1 MSNPLGLRRVITA
14 LASLAVVA
22 ASAASGSAQEPMPP
36 EAHDGGQ
43 SAYQPQ
49 AADATAVASAWVT
62 PLVLDFGPVGVG
74 FTSAVQTV
82 SITNTGTTTLT
93 NFAGGA
99 PLDTQFLASQNCA
112 SGVAPGASCKY
123 FFSFKP
129 TAVGTF
135 TTTSNSSTN
144 AGNIVITLRGTGV
157 GAGLHVT
164 PLSFDFHRV
173 VSGTISPNQIA
184 TIRNTGATTLT
195 NFSGGAPFDTQFG
208 AFQNCAGGVAPGAS
222 CQYFFN
228 FSPKS
233 TGPISTTSNSST
245 NAGPFVIALQGE
257 GLPGPSVPLTN
268 DKWVTPLFL
277 DFGPVGIGIT
287 SPPQTVTI
295 TNTGSAVLGSFA
307 GGAPFDPQF
316 TATQNCA
323 GGVAPGA
330 SCRYVFRF
338 TPTAAGTFT
347 TTSNSSTSA
356 GPFVITL
363 RGTGVGASFY
373 ASPLSLDFGYVPVGN
388 TSPPQVVVITNT
400 SPTTLTNFA
409 GGAPFDTQFNA
420 TQNCAGGVPPGGSCK
435 YTFTFTPNALG
446 RFTSASS
453 SSTNG
458 GPLVIQLAG
467 GVAPPTISMDF
478 SPASVAVGEVT
489 TLRYTITNTNAALA
503 ATSVGLNNALPAGLK
518 VASPSGATASPECN
532 SPTITAAPG
541 SSSIVV
547 ADGAITGGKV
557 CVITVQVQP
566 EVAGDLV
573 NAVAVSSVNGG
584 TGNTATATLVVRHK
598 VRLPIVVR
606 QT

>member
-1 MSNPLGLRRVITA
+1 MKRSFRIQHA
-14 LASLAVVA
+14 VA
-22 ASAASGSAQEPMPP
+22 AGMAITLTAFSAARSMAQEPMPP
-36 EAHDGGQ
+36 ETQPSLDTGFAPQ
-43 SAYQPQ
+43 ST
-49 AADATAVASAWVT
+49 DATAVASAWVT

-99 PLDTQFLASQNCA
+99 PSDTQFGASQNCA
-112 SGVAPGASCKY
+112 GGVAPGASCKY
-123 FFSFKP
+123 SFTFKP
-129 TAVGTF
+129 TAAGTF

-164 PLSFDFHRV
+164 PLSLDFHRV
-173 VSGTISPNQIA
+173 VSGTTSPNQVV

-195 NFSGGAPFDTQFG
+195 NFAGGAPFDPQFG
-208 AFQNCAGGVAPGAS
+208 ASQNCAGGVAPGAS
-222 CQYFFN
+222 CQYTFN
-228 FSPKS
+228 FAPKS

-257 GLPGPSVPLTN
+257 GLPGPSVPLN

-277 DFGPVGIGIT
+277 DFGPVGVGIT

-295 TNTGSAVLGSFA
+295 TNTGSTTLGSFA
-307 GGAPFDPQF
+307 GGAPFDTQF
-316 TATQNCA
+316 SATQNCA
-323 GGVAPGA
+323 AGVAPGA

-338 TPTAAGTFT
+338 TPTGVGTFT

-356 GPFVITL
+356 GPFIITL

-388 TSPPQVVVITNT
+388 TSPQQAVTITNT
-400 SPTTLTNFA
+400 SPITLTNFA
-409 GGAPFDTQFNA
+409 GGAPFDTQFGA
-420 TQNCAGGVPPGGSCK
+420 SQNCAGGVPPGASCK
-435 YTFTFTPNALG
+435 YFFTFKPNALG
-446 RFTSASS
+446 RFTSSS
-453 SSTNG
+453 NTSTNG

-467 GVAPPTISMDF
+467 GVAPPTMTMGF
-478 SPASVAVGEVT
+478 TPAGVEVGGVT

-503 ATSVGLNNALPAGLK
+503 ATGVGLNNALPAGLK

-541 SSSIVV
+541 SGSIVV

-557 CVITVQVQP
+557 CVITVQVKP
-566 EVAGDLV
+566 EAAGDLV

-584 TGNTATATLVVRHK
+584 TGNTATATLTARYK
-598 VRLPIVVR
+598 VKLPIALR
-606 QT
+606 Q

>member
-1 MSNPLGLRRVITA
+1 MGDAAGSGLR
-14 LASLAVVA
+14 
-22 ASAASGSAQEPMPP
+22 
-36 EAHDGGQ
+36 
-43 SAYQPQ
+43 
-49 AADATAVASAWVT
+49 
-62 PLVLDFGPVGVG
+62 PVGVG

-112 SGVAPGASCKY
+112 GGVAPGASCKY

-173 VSGTISPNQIA
+173 VSGTTSPNQIA

-195 NFSGGAPFDTQFG
+195 NFTGGAPFDTQFG

-222 CQYFFN
+222 CQH
-228 FSPKS
+228 
-233 TGPISTTSNSST
+233 
-245 NAGPFVIALQGE
+245 
-257 GLPGPSVPLTN
+257 
-268 DKWVTPLFL
+268 
-277 DFGPVGIGIT
+277 
-287 SPPQTVTI
+287 
-295 TNTGSAVLGSFA
+295 
-307 GGAPFDPQF
+307 
-316 TATQNCA
+316 
-323 GGVAPGA
+323 
-330 SCRYVFRF
+330 VFHF

-388 TSPPQVVVITNT
+388 TSPPQVVTITNT
-400 SPTTLTNFA
+400 GPITLTNFA
-409 GGAPFDTQFNA
+409 GGAPFDTRFNA
-420 TQNCAGGVPPGGSCK
+420 TQNCVGGVPPGGSCK
-435 YTFTFTPNALG
+435 YTFTFKPNALG
-446 RFTSASS
+446 RFTSTSS

-532 SPTITAAPG
+532 SPTITSVPG
-541 SSSIVV
+541 GGSIVV
-547 ADGAITGGKV
+547 TDGAITGGKA
-557 CVITVQVQP
+557 CVITVQVKP